1 MEIVNFED
9 HFHYS
14 VPTIGQAA
22 GPVSPVLSG
31 ADQAASTDA
40 ALEAHSEQLLRFD
53 SEFHRQLFQDFLA
66 EAVDDHPYRV
76 LRAEPTLPAIEQLV
90 LADFHCRPPMLDPRP
105 TVPHLHTSHPI

>member
-1 MEIVNFED
+1 MEIVNFEH

-66 EAVDDHPYRV
+66 EAVDDQRYRV
-76 LRAEPTLPAIEQLV
+76 LGAEPTLPAIQQLV
-90 LADFHCRPPMLDPRP
+90 LPDFRHPLPPLAPAPRD
-105 TVPHLHTSHPI
+105 